1 MLLTAF
7 QRISLG
13 VHYAAQPVATF
24 GGKVYHHRNKA
35 CLQKLYTMFLTRI
48 ILSFHN
54 ILTKHFTSITPTQF
68 RNPNITLILGIE
80 MNIHQRHLCHYL
92 NLKPHQKPPLASAFF
107 ANALL
112 VVICMTFIRGVDIKM
127 VPLSQ

>member
-1 MLLTAF
+1 
-7 QRISLG
+7 
-13 VHYAAQPVATF
+13 
-24 GGKVYHHRNKA
+24 
-35 CLQKLYTMFLTRI
+35 MFLTRI
-48 ILSFHN
+48 ILRFHN